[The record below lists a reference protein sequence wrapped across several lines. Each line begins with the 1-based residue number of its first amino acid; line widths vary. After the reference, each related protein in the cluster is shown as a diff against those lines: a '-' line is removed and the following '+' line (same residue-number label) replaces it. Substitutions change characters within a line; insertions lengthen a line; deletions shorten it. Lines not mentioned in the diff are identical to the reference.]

1 MQKSQLKKCLILVWD
16 RATPVS
22 PVTTQVGRAQF
33 EGRREVD
40 GWQLSNIINRNDY
53 SPDGGQ
59 LGEV

>member
-1 MQKSQLKKCLILVWD
+1 M
-16 RATPVS
+16 PVS